1 MGVVLMARVRILL
14 LFALL
19 CLLFTAGAGEA
30 QKITFSYSSLIGT
43 QSPLWIANDVGF
55 FKKHRMDVNVVY
67 IPGGKSVVE
76 GMLAGNIQIAIAA
89 PAAVLR
95 ANLGG
100 SDFVYIGALSNSV
113 DFVVITRDGIK
124 SVQELRGK
132 KIAIG
137 NFGSG
142 TDYAGRLVFDKLGM
156 QVGKDIIFTQSLG
169 GQPTRLAMLQSGT
182 VDGVVLSPPFTLRAQ
197 QLGFRPVLDF
207 SLVIPHYFSLGYF
220 TRRSYIRDNPRVV
233 ENSVKGLL
241 DATRYVWSNADGT
254 IKILSRHLQISDEA
268 FVKSYYHDVLLA
280 QLDRD
285 LYPDEKGVDL
295 FLKQERAA
303 NPGAAKIKPGD
314 FIDTSILDKLRKEGY

>member
-1 MGVVLMARVRILL
+1 VVLMARVRIFL

-19 CLLFTAGAGEA
+19 CLLFTARAGEA
-30 QKITFSYSSLIGT
+30 QKINFSYSSLVGT
-43 QSPLWIANDVGF
+43 QSPLWIASDVGF
-55 FKKHRMDVNVVY
+55 FKKHRVDANVVY
-67 IPGGKSVVE
+67 MPGGKSVVD
-76 GMLAGNIQIAIAA
+76 GMLAGNIQMAIAA

-95 ANLGG
+95 ANLAG
-100 SDFVYIGALSNSV
+100 SDFAYVGALSNTV

-207 SLVIPHYFSLGYF
+207 ASVIPHYFSLGYF
-220 TRRSYIRDNPRVV
+220 TRRSYIRENPRLV
-233 ENSVKGLL
+233 EDSLKGLL
-241 DATRYVWSNADGT
+241 DATRYVRSNADGT
-254 IKILSRHLQISDEA
+254 IKILSRRLQISDEP
-268 FVKSYYHDVLLA
+268 FLKSYYRDVLLA

-295 FLKQERAA
+295 FLRQERAA
-303 NPGAAKIKPGD
+303 NPAAGKIKPGD

>member
-1 MGVVLMARVRILL
+1 
-14 LFALL
+14 
-19 CLLFTAGAGEA
+19 
-30 QKITFSYSSLIGT
+30 
-43 QSPLWIANDVGF
+43 
-55 FKKHRMDVNVVY
+55 
-67 IPGGKSVVE
+67 
-76 GMLAGNIQIAIAA
+76 MLAGNVQMAIAA

-100 SDFVYIGALSNSV
+100 SDFTYVGALSNTV
-113 DFVVITRDGIK
+113 DFIVMARDGIK

-132 KIAIG
+132 RIAIG

-197 QLGFRPVLDF
+197 HLGFRPVLDF
-207 SLVIPHYFSLGYF
+207 ASVIPHYFSLGYF
-220 TRRSYIRDNPRVV
+220 TRRSYIRENPSLV
-233 ENSVKGLL
+233 ENSLKGLL
-241 DATRYVWSNADGT
+241 DATRYVRSNADGT
-254 IKILSRHLQISDEA
+254 VKILSRRLQIGDEA
-268 FVKSYYHDVLLA
+268 FVKSYYRDVLLG
-280 QLDRD
+280 QLDPD

-303 NPGAAKIKPGD
+303 NPAAGKIKPGD

>member
-1 MGVVLMARVRILL
+1 MARVRIFLL
-14 LFALL
+14 LALL

-30 QKITFSYSSLIGT
+30 QKLTFSYSSLIGT
-43 QSPLWIANDVGF
+43 ESPLWIAGDVGF
-55 FKKHRMDVNVVY
+55 FKKHRVDANIVY

-76 GMLAGNIQIAIAA
+76 GMLAGNVQMAIAA

-100 SDFVYIGALSNSV
+100 SDFAYVGALSNTV
-113 DFVVITRDGIK
+113 DFVVIARDGIK

-169 GQPTRLAMLQSGT
+169 GQPTRLAMLQSGA

-207 SLVIPHYFSLGYF
+207 SSVIPHYFSLGYF
-220 TRRSYIRDNPRVV
+220 TRRSYIREHPRLV
-233 ENSVKGLL
+233 ENSLKGLL
-241 DATRYVWSNADGT
+241 DATRYVRSNADDT

-268 FVKSYYHDVLLA
+268 FLKSYYRDVLLA

-303 NPGAAKIKPGD
+303 NPAAGNIKPGD

>member
-1 MGVVLMARVRILL
+1 
-14 LFALL
+14 
-19 CLLFTAGAGEA
+19 
-30 QKITFSYSSLIGT
+30 
-43 QSPLWIANDVGF
+43 
-55 FKKHRMDVNVVY
+55 VVY

-197 QLGFRPVLDF
+197 QLGFRAVLDF
-207 SLVIPHYFSLGYF
+207 ASVIPHYFSLGYF
-220 TRRSYIRDNPRVV
+220 TRRSYIRENPRLV
-233 ENSVKGLL
+233 EDSLKGLL
-241 DATRYVWSNADGT
+241 DATRYVRSNADGT
-254 IKILSRHLQISDEA
+254 IKILSRRLQISDEP
-268 FVKSYYHDVLLA
+268 FLKSYYRDVLLA

-295 FLKQERAA
+295 FLKQEGAA
-303 NPGAAKIKPGD
+303 NPAAGKIKPGD

>member
-1 MGVVLMARVRILL
+1 MARVRIFL

-19 CLLFTAGAGEA
+19 CLLFSAGAGQA

-182 VDGVVLSPPFTLRAQ
+182 VDGVVLSPPFTLHAQ

-207 SLVIPHYFSLGYF
+207 SSVIPHYFSLGYF

-233 ENSVKGLL
+233 ENSLKGLL

-268 FVKSYYHDVLLA
+268 FVKSYYRDVLLA

-303 NPGAAKIKPGD
+303 NPGAGKIKSGD